1 MPSSKLI
8 ATLTILLTTLLCQ
21 TPARAETAADIGQLF
36 NRVNNV
42 AQELQAN
49 LSDLEASI
57 DASRDSVEKGAEVLD
72 AMLASVKKVH
82 ETMAEDSE
90 IWQELDAVLEL
101 WEQRRQETLQ
111 KSESNPAFLP
121 IANAWQNKLE
131 TARLLRN
138 QISTERANSTALIR
152 SIESDR
158 DIVLAYYELGQA
170 DQAIASLRKVSSNL
184 SNLNA
189 NMQKIVE
196 TANAAQ
202 QEAAIPQ

>member
-82 ETMAEDSE
+82 ESMAEDSE